1 MKVGDLIKN
10 YDGVIGIVLTT
21 PRLSYDCHPDTDDS
35 IDQYDVVDILMPWGR
50 EQYATDE
57 LEIVSESR

>member
-1 MKVGDLIKN
+1 MKIGDLIKN

-21 PRLSYDCHPDTDDS
+21 PRLSYDCYHDT
-35 IDQYDVVDILMPWGR
+35 DQYDVVDILMPWGR

-57 LEIVSESR
+57 LEIVNESR